1 VIFLW
6 LIIFV
11 IITFFILTR
20 YYLSGEDL
28 SFFDKP
34 TGEFFDAGPP
44 CDQHDSVVAS
54 LHVSNKALKD
64 ADSKDRLAMMR
75 SNINMISAGVDFA
88 ATFTP
93 VDADGIAAEWVVA
106 PGVDSS
112 RRALYIHGGGFIMG
126 SPGSHRVITAKYSE
140 VTNAAV
146 LAIDYRLMPE
156 YSRMAGIDDCRNA
169 YLWLLKNGVN
179 GPEADEAS
187 RLFVA
192 GDSAGGNLTLSLLA
206 WLRDNGIRS
215 PDAAIAFSPVT
226 DSTYSSPS
234 LVNNL
239 DTDPMLGMAFKLLTK
254 VPKWMVLLR
263 SWQQLKQN
271 PSSPVVSPVYGD
283 LSGLPPTLL
292 QASSAESLYDDARRY
307 VNRAQAAGS
316 PVELH
321 SWTRMVHVWQFFY
334 PRLPEAGHAW
344 DEVQKFINKACE

>member
-1 VIFLW
+1 MNFLW
-6 LIIFV
+6 LIIFLV
-11 IITFFILTR
+11 IIFFILTR
-20 YYLSGEDL
+20 YYLKGEDL

-34 TGEFFDAGPP
+34 TGEFFDSGPP
-44 CDQHDSVVAS
+44 CNQHDAVVAS

-64 ADSKDRLAMMR
+64 ANSKDRLAMMR
-75 SNINMISAGVDFA
+75 ANIDMISVGVDLA
-88 ATFTP
+88 ATFTA
-93 VDADGIAAEWVVA
+93 VDVDGISAEWVVA
-106 PGVDSS
+106 PGVDTT

-126 SPGSHRVITAKYSE
+126 SPKSHRVITAKYSE
-140 VTNAAV
+140 ITNAAV

-156 YSRMAGIDDCRNA
+156 HNRMAGIDDCRNA
-169 YLWLLKNGVN
+169 YQWLLSNGVN
-179 GPEADEAS
+179 GPEAGEAS

-206 WLRDNGIRS
+206 WLRDNDIRS

-226 DSTYSSPS
+226 DSTYCSPS
-234 LVNNL
+234 LVSNL
-239 DTDPMLGMAFKLLTK
+239 DTDPMLGMAFQKLAI
-254 VPKWMVLLR
+254 VPKWMVLLY
-263 SWQQLKQN
+263 SWQQLKRN

-292 QASSAESLYDDARRY
+292 QASAAEALYDDARRY

-321 SWTRMVHVWQFFY
+321 SWSRMVHVWQFFY

-344 DEVQKFINKACE
+344 DEAQKFINKACE